1 MKILHITPAFYP
13 TIGGIE
19 FVVSNLVR
27 HSRLHGV
34 EADVLHI
41 SPANPIWLHEIIDG
55 AQIWRVPLRP
65 NRLIGVAWPLR
76 DIVREY
82 EILHVHDPQL
92 MAISANVLVCSW
104 GQKKVLSTHGGF
116 FHTKSREIWKSIHWK
131 FFVKAIIDRYDYVLA
146 SSSSDFQMFAQ
157 KADRVKLAPN
167 GVETGRYADIPDD
180 FRHGSMRWIYWG
192 RLAKNKRVDLL
203 IDLIKQAND
212 SGLHATLTIVG
223 EDCDDISGVLRDK
236 VAQLGVAKHVRVA
249 GPLSNEELK
258 AEISTHSIF
267 VTATEHEGF
276 GLAVVEA
283 LSAGLL
289 VLCRNMAP
297 INGFVTPGRGGA
309 FLKFDGGGD
318 DIAAIR
324 AIAASS
330 DEELD
335 RMRLDSRA
343 AAARHDW
350 TAAIG
355 PFLEA
360 YEELS
365 RR

>member
-19 FVVSNLVR
+19 SVVGSLVR
-27 HSRLHGV
+27 HSRIHGA
-34 EADVLHI
+34 EADVLHL
-41 SPANPIWLHEIIDG
+41 SPANPTWRHETRDG
-55 AQIWRVPLRP
+55 VQIWRAPLRP
-65 NRLIGVAWPLR
+65 NRLIGVAWSIQNIL
-76 DIVREY
+76 REY

-92 MAISANVLVCSW
+92 MAISANALGYSR

-116 FHTKSREIWKSIHWK
+116 FHTKSKTAMKSLHWRFLAK
-131 FFVKAIIDRYDYVLA
+131 TIIDCYDYVLA
-146 SSSSDFQMFAQ
+146 SSRSDFEMFAP
-157 KADRVKLAPN
+157 KSGRLKLVPN
-167 GVETGRYADIPDD
+167 GVDTERYADISDD
-180 FRHGSMRWIYWG
+180 LRRDSMRWIYWG
-192 RLAKNKRVDLL
+192 RLARNKRVDVL
-203 IDLIKQAND
+203 IDLVKQANEC
-212 SGLHATLTIVG
+212 GLHVGLTIVG
-223 EDCDDISGVLRDK
+223 EDCDDISGVLRDR
-236 VAQLGVAKHVRVA
+236 VAQLGVAKHVRFP

-289 VLCRNMAP
+289 VLCRDMAP
-297 INGFVTPGRGGA
+297 INAFVMPGRGGA
-309 FLKFDGGGD
+309 FLKFDGGID

-324 AIAASS
+324 AIAALS

-335 RMRLDSRA
+335 RRRLDSRA
-343 AAARHDW
+343 AAVRHDW
-350 TAAIG
+350 SAAIG
-355 PFLEA
+355 PFLEV